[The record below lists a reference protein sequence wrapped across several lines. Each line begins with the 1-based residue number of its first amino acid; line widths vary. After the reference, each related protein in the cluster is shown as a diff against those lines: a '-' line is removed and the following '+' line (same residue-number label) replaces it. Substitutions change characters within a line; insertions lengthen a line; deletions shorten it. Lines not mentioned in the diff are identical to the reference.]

1 MNTDDTLITSD
12 FFGHLQLVGF
22 AWFTLFLVIR
32 LIGGFGN
39 INPSLVG
46 GPDSTGASTGN
57 PFLSS
62 WIAFFNTI
70 KYPPDLAYSSLFLFV
85 NHILL
90 AMFFLLPT
98 GPDVNK
104 YVSAIIINGPLLDFG
119 RSALFFYVIHFYLYF
134 GAAALIGVF
143 YPDLKNPNTGMLA
156 MNGWQFSTV
165 WLIGLAI
172 LWVLCRYYARFKAS
186 RGPDS
191 IFRFF

>member
-1 MNTDDTLITSD
+1 MVLFSLQILA
-12 FFGHLQLVGF
+12 FG
-22 AWFTLFLVIR
+22 WFMLFLIIR

-46 GPDSTGASTGN
+46 GPDSASLSSN

-70 KYPPDLAYSSLFLFV
+70 KYPPDLAYSSLFITV
-85 NHILL
+85 NHLLL

-134 GAAALIGVF
+134 GGAWIIGKL
-143 YPDLKNPNTGMLA
+143 YPELKNPNGGFLE
-156 MNGWQFSTV
+156 MNGWQFLIT
-165 WLIGLAI
+165 WLVGLVI
-172 LWVLCRYYARFKAS
+172 LWVMCRYYARFKAS